1 MGLASLIGT
10 PIGKVTGGEYN
21 GYKIMFGT
29 DKKFGI
35 GISTSIYNQIIFTHP
50 FKKDVRV
57 YIKDF
62 TSYKVI
68 SNSGLMATI
77 SLELQNSKII
87 IEVVGNNIAKLIGLL
102 EQHIK

>member
-1 MGLASLIGT
+1 MGLASFIGT

-35 GISTSIYNQIIFTHP
+35 GISTSIYNQLIFTHP

-57 YIKDF
+57 FIKDF
-62 TSYKVI
+62 KSYKVI
-68 SNSGLMATI
+68 SNAGLRATI
-77 SLELQNSKII
+77 SLELENSKTI
-87 IEVVGNNIAKLIGLL
+87 IEVVGKNISTLIGLL
-102 EQHIK
+102 EQYIS